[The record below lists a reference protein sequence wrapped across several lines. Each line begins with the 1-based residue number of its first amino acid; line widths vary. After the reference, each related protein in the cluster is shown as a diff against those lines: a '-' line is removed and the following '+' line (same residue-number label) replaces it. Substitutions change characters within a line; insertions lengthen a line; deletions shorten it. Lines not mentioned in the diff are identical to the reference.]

1 MRATRKTTAVA
12 LIALALAAVTA
23 FSSTPVYSLST
34 GVGTGET
41 GVGAPRGCT
50 CHSPVQ
56 NGAAHVAFTVDSVPN
71 GYYEGGKTYT
81 MHLSFV
87 DDEVPMAADPAAN
100 KGGFSIVASA
110 GAFKPDTN
118 STIDVGG
125 TSYTTVQTK
134 DLGASVTQTKD
145 GDIRANRSFAFSWT
159 APESNASDVAF
170 DIVVNA
176 VNGDNA
182 NTNADR
188 WTRTYSVLPG
198 QPGAGAPGKVDISK
212 LGVPLRAY
220 WLGIIGILSTI
231 FLLVLSFFVV
241 RSGSKFYEFG
251 LPRGQVKAV
260 KVRTI
265 PPPKNKGA
273 YAVLAGLIVIN
284 TLIIWTFLSVSDEQL
299 DAMKASMFVLGFA
312 IVVAL
317 TFVYYIRAFLP
328 IVDVLEE
335 ETVEPLR

>member
-1 MRATRKTTAVA
+1 MRPTPKITAVA
-12 LIALALAAVTA
+12 LVALACAAAVA
-23 FSSTPVYSLST
+23 LSSTPVYSLST
-34 GVGTGET
+34 GLSVAET
-41 GVGAPRGCT
+41 GVGAVRGCT

-56 NGAAHVAFTVDSVPN
+56 NGAGHVTFAVDSLPN
-71 GYYEGGKTYT
+71 GYYQAGKTYS
-81 MHLSFV
+81 MHLSFI
-87 DDEVPMAADPAAN
+87 DDEVPMAADPGAN
-100 KGGFSIVASA
+100 KGGFSMVASA
-110 GAFKPDTN
+110 GAFKTDAN

-125 TSYTTVQTK
+125 TPYTTVQTK
-134 DLGASVTQTKD
+134 DNGASITHTKD
-145 GDIRANRSFAFSWT
+145 GDIHANRSFGFAWT
-159 APESNASDVAF
+159 APASNASDVSF
-170 DIVVNA
+170 DILVNA

-182 NTNADR
+182 NSNADR

-198 QPGAGAPGKVDISK
+198 QPGAGAEGKVGIST

-231 FLLVLSFFVV
+231 FLLTLSFFVI

-265 PPPKNKGA
+265 PPPKGRGA
-273 YAVLAGLIVIN
+273 YAVIAGLVVILMGIV
-284 TLIIWTFLSVSDEQL
+284 WTFLSVSDEQL
-299 DAMKASMFVLGFA
+299 DALKASMFVLGFA
-312 IVVAL
+312 LVVAL